1 MEAEEIMPED
11 CAKWLRFCTMTY
23 GIPPREGAFVRFAQL
38 IADAAAKGERVPTCD
53 ELCEYFKGLH
63 WHDASDCRW
72 YADAYAWLVRAFLYQ
87 KGRMDISPF
96 TMERYE

>member
-1 MEAEEIMPED
+1 MEAKAIMPEN
-11 CAKWLRFCTMTY
+11 CADWIRFCTMTY
-23 GIPPREGAFVRFAQL
+23 GIPPREGSFVKFAQL
-38 IADAAAKGERVPTCD
+38 IADAAANGERVPTRD

-63 WHDASDCRW
+63 WHDESACDW

-96 TMERYE
+96 TMELCE